1 MNFEFEREIGFINSQ
16 PSLAE
21 CLTSFPAV
29 LESFQ
34 TSSIK
39 ESTVIP
45 PPFEHTIPSLS
56 PCAASQP
63 RPAARSQ
70 HNRRSPITNGIQAHR
85 GGAAQQQPCPPG
97 QPPTAAAAATVAAA
111 AAAAAAAGASAGPL
125 APEFPWMKEKK
136 SSKKCTKSGGS
147 AGGGPGSGGGGGGG
161 GGGGAVITPASS
173 SPSPTASGYP
183 STAIESPTGRYTLG
197 MLASMQECV
206 RACMCVC
213 VYTVYV
219 YMSESETR
227 ACTHTGRCFN
237 FTVFLSTPFFITSHF
252 AFDARPTPTHSHHLS
267 QVRVRAEFL

>member
-63 RPAARSQ
+63 RPAAARNQ
-70 HNRRSPITNGIQAHR
+70 QNRRTSIANGIQAQQQR
-85 GGAAQQQPCPPG
+85 AAQQPCPPG
-97 QPPTAAAAATVAAA
+97 QALAGAAAAAT
-111 AAAAAAAGASAGPL
+111 

-136 SSKKCTKSGGS
+136 SSKKGTKTGGGS
-147 AGGGPGSGGGGGGG
+147 TNGVGGTGGGAGGGL
-161 GGGGAVITPASS
+161 VITPASS

-183 STAIESPTGRYTLG
+183 STAIESPTGRYITG
-197 MLASMQECV
+197 MLASAQECV
-206 RACMCVC
+206 R
-213 VYTVYV
+213 VYL
-219 YMSESETR
+219 YMY
-227 ACTHTGRCFN
+227 
-237 FTVFLSTPFFITSHF
+237 
-252 AFDARPTPTHSHHLS
+252 
-267 QVRVRAEFL
+267 

>member
-63 RPAARSQ
+63 KPAAARSQ
-70 HNRRSPITNGIQAHR
+70 QHNRRTSIVNGIQTQQQQR
-85 GGAAQQQPCPPG
+85 AAQQPCPPG
-97 QPPTAAAAATVAAA
+97 QAP
-111 AAAAAAAGASAGPL
+111 AGAAVATT

-136 SSKKCTKSGGS
+136 SSKKGTKPGGGS
-147 AGGGPGSGGGGGGG
+147 TNGGGGGT
-161 GGGGAVITPASS
+161 GGGAGGGVVITPASS

-183 STAIESPTGRYTLG
+183 STAIESPTGRYKRARVYVSTK
-197 MLASMQECV
+197 MCV
-206 RACMCVC
+206 RMC
-213 VYTVYV
+213 
-219 YMSESETR
+219 
-227 ACTHTGRCFN
+227 A
-237 FTVFLSTPFFITSHF
+237 
-252 AFDARPTPTHSHHLS
+252 
-267 QVRVRAEFL
+267 